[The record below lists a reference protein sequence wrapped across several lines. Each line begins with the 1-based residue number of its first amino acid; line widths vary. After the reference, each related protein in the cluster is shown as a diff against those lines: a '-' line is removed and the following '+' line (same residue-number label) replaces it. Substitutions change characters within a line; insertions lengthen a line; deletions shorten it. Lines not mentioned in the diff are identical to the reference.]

1 MPMQTTLLTAGLL
14 GLIFLVLSVRVIS
27 VRGST
32 KVMLGDGGDQTLLSR
47 IRTHANFAE
56 YAPIL
61 LILLGLV
68 EYINGTNMLVQVAG
82 GTIVMG
88 RLFHAIGM
96 ARPAPNLFRLL
107 GMVATF
113 VPLLALSLWTVWLAV

>member
-14 GLIFLVLSVRVIS
+14 GLIFLALSVRVVS

-47 IRTHANFAE
+47 IRSHANFAE
-56 YAPIL
+56 YAPLL
-61 LILLGLV
+61 LILLALV
-68 EYINGTNMLVQVAG
+68 EYINGTNMLVQAAG
-82 GTIVMG
+82 GTIVVA

-107 GMVATF
+107 GMVGTF
-113 VPLLALSLWTVWLAV
+113 VPLLALSVWTVWLAV

>member
-1 MPMQTTLLTAGLL
+1 MPMHTTLMTAGLL

-47 IRTHANFAE
+47 IRAQANFAE

-61 LILLGLV
+61 LILLGLI
-68 EYINGTNMLVQVAG
+68 EYINGTNMLVLAAG
-82 GTIVMG
+82 WVIVLA
-88 RLFHAIGM
+88 RLSHAIGM
-96 ARPAPNLFRLL
+96 ARPAPNLFRML
-107 GMVATF
+107 GMIATF
-113 VPLLALSLWTVWLAV
+113 IPLLALSLWTIWLAV

>member
-1 MPMQTTLLTAGLL
+1 MPMQTTLMTAGLL

-32 KVMLGDGGDQTLLSR
+32 KVMFGDGGDQTLLSR
-47 IRTHANFAE
+47 MRAQANFAE

-68 EYINGTNMLVQVAG
+68 EYINGTNMLVAG
-82 GTIVMG
+82 AGWVIVLS
-88 RLFHAIGM
+88 RLCHAIGM
-96 ARPAPNLFRLL
+96 ARPAPNLFRML
-107 GMVATF
+107 GMVGTF
-113 VPLLALSLWTVWLAV
+113 IPLVALSAWALFLAL